1 MTKTP
6 DNRPVGGGSFSAVE
20 LDDEVLDATTDKSL
34 SQGRIVLNRFLHHRG
49 AMVSMVVFLI
59 VVIVAFTSIGFG
71 PFPGW
76 WPHGYKTPMPVENGG
91 RPTIGLFSW
100 GNHPFGQ
107 DNVGKDYFA
116 LAMRGTQISIM
127 IALVVGIVSTLIGTL
142 VGALAGYFRG
152 WVESLLMRITDMFI
166 VIPLLILAAI
176 IGQMTG
182 SMGPLFLA
190 LMLGLLSWT
199 GLARMVRGEVMSL
212 REREFVAAADALGA
226 SSWRIIVRHILPNC
240 LGTIIVNA
248 TLSIAAAILLET
260 SLSYLGFGVR
270 PPDTSLGLLIS
281 DYQTTFSTRPWL
293 FFVPAFMIL
302 AIALTVNFIGDGLRD
317 AFDPRQK
324 GKVK

>member
-1 MTKTP
+1 MSENNGTLGQP
-6 DNRPVGGGSFSAVE
+6 SEGFNVVE
-20 LDDEVLDATTDKSL
+20 LDDEILDATTDKSM
-34 SQGRIVLNRFLHHRG
+34 SQGQIVLRRFLHHRG
-49 AMVSMVVFLI
+49 AMVSLVIFVLVVLL
-59 VVIVAFTSIGFG
+59 AFSSIGFG
-71 PFPGW
+71 PIPGW
-76 WPHGYKTPMPVENGG
+76 WPHSYKQPMPVVNGG
-91 RPTIGLFSW
+91 APTIGLFHL
-100 GNHPFGQ
+100 GEHPFGQ

-127 IALVVGIVSTLIGTL
+127 IALVVGLVSTLIGTL

-248 TLSIAAAILLET
+248 TLSIASAILLET

-281 DYQTTFSTRPWL
+281 DYQTTFATRPWL
-293 FFVPAFMIL
+293 FFVPAAMIL